1 MATNRQFF
9 KLLLLFFLSF
19 CGFTPALVAYDEDD
33 ARQFL
38 KTGDINAAL
47 VEYRGIIDEEIE
59 DRNQKHG
66 VDPVLLAEYGYTLA
80 LANVYD
86 VALATLDE
94 ALLAAKSI
102 VRQRKIK
109 EVNFFIAEVFQL
121 MEYNDLAAPFKKES
135 NEPDWISEN
144 EIAAL
149 RQKYKTAPIIN
160 REDFK
165 TTIKRVSK
173 LTGENACLQALALS
187 EELTF
192 FYGKQPLSR
201 ITTAQIWE
209 KLGFYNKALEYY
221 TAVKNMG
228 GIKDSTMVQAI
239 DNSINDMRKKA
250 GSHFARWKYKYEP
263 QLMLYCGGI
272 FGLKSASVSARLG
285 FQTNYQLS
293 TSLNFSYTCSY
304 NHDMVDMYG
313 NYYYGNSHSYYLGAS
328 VYKRFFNLLALGI
341 GLNQSFGG
349 GDYNLYVAPTL
360 GFSFY
365 KPRAKT
371 SLDLFFNVNIPC
383 LSDEEVQYNL
393 SFGVTTY
400 F

>member
-9 KLLLLFFLSF
+9 TFLLLFFLSF
-19 CGFTPALVAYDEDD
+19 CGFTPALLADDEDN

-47 VEYRGIIDEEIE
+47 VEYRGLIDKEIKHL
-59 DRNQKHG
+59 NQIHG
-66 VDPVLLAEYGYTLA
+66 VDPVLLAEYGYALA
-80 LANVYD
+80 LADVYD

-102 VRQRKIK
+102 VMQRKIK

-121 MEYNDLAAPFKKES
+121 MEYNNLAAPFKKES
-135 NEPDWISEN
+135 IEPDWISEN

-192 FYGKQPLSR
+192 FYDKQPLSL

-209 KLGFYNKALEYY
+209 KLGFYNQALIYY
-221 TAVKNMG
+221 TAAKDMG

-239 DNSINDMRKKA
+239 DNSIDDMRKKA
-250 GSHFARWKYKYEP
+250 GSPFARWKYKYEP
-263 QLMLYCGGI
+263 QLMLYCGGV
-272 FGLKSASVSARLG
+272 FGLNSASVSARFG

-293 TSLNFSYTCSY
+293 TSINFSYTCTY
-304 NHDMVDMYG
+304 NQDMVDMYG
-313 NYYYGNSHSYYLGAS
+313 NYYFGNSHSYYLGAS
-328 VYKRFFNLLALGI
+328 VYKRFFNMLAIGL
-341 GLNQSFGG
+341 GLNQSFSE
-349 GDYNLYVAPTL
+349 DEYNLYVAPTL
-360 GFSFY
+360 GISYY

-383 LSDEEVQYNL
+383 LSDEEIQYNL